1 MSNGDEE
8 KQRKF
13 DPASGHVTK
22 ADEQGIYGR
31 GGITRSRIGRRQRRS
46 MSRSK
51 HHAERLNRLV
61 LLRVRYISCRVWR
74 VMQVLYPA
82 ANSVDQLDESKLS
95 IKIAR
100 HSACGDCTSCPGLR
114 PPLGLGVVRDGDDVE
129 RMISSFIDSEDEDS
143 TQYLDICSCG
153 HGITSHGANKDVL
166 GSEEFARR
174 GRAAVRL
181 DELLQV

>member
-1 MSNGDEE
+1 MSNRDEE
-8 KQRKF
+8 KQHKF
-13 DPASGHVTK
+13 DPESGHVTK
-22 ADEQGIYGR
+22 ADEQGV
-31 GGITRSRIGRRQRRS
+31 S
-46 MSRSK
+46 MAEVVSLEAELDDVNDAACQGAST
-51 HHAERLNRLV
+51 ERLNRLV
-61 LLRVRYISCRVWR
+61 LLRVCYISCRVWR

-82 ANSVDQLDESKLS
+82 ANSVDQLDEAKLS

-129 RMISSFIDSEDEDS
+129 RMLSSFVDSEDEDS